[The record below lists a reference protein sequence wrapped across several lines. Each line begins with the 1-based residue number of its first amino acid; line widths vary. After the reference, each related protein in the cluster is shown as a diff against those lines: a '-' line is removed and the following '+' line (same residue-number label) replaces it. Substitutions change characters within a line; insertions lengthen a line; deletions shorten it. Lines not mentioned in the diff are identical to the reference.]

1 MVQNARI
8 FDRSKDIDAGFC
20 WTMLMFSPIGD
31 PLIRPL
37 LMVTKLS
44 SETQELEFR
53 WMTFTKLK
61 PKFRTDRWLTKLSQ
75 WQGLDGITP
84 SQHLI
89 PPRGPSAV

>member
-1 MVQNARI
+1 
-8 FDRSKDIDAGFC
+8 
-20 WTMLMFSPIGD
+20 
-31 PLIRPL
+31 
-37 LMVTKLS
+37 MVTKLS
-44 SETQELEFR
+44 SETQALEFR